1 MCFYHLLSLS
11 PFEKIYKITTK
22 LYQNISPSYK
32 MTTIYFSLELSIQ
45 VEEEKDTIK
54 NEDRNK
60 NLKFQLNQTN

>member
-11 PFEKIYKITTK
+11 PFEKKYKITTK
-22 LYQNISPSYK
+22 LYQNISSSYK
-32 MTTIYFSLELSIQ
+32 MTTIYFSLELFIQ

-54 NEDRNK
+54 NKNRNK